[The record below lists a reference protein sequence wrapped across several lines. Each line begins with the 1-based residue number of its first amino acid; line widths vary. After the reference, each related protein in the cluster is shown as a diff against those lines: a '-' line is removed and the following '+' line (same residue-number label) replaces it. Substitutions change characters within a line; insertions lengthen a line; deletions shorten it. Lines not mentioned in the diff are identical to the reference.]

1 MPTRSKVRRT
11 KRSRSSWDWYL
22 LGLVVLAV
30 VVLGSFF
37 WVLVRARTRQ
47 AEVPPDFAVR
57 LRELAAERG
66 AASGEVLADQP
77 IRKVEGVFVRT
88 WSIRLP
94 SRPAMEAL
102 ESDIAGEVGKWRG
115 RLTEK
120 SATSEGGV
128 HLWIDFEREAFDIRL
143 QVARRERVVRR
154 APTEVPTRAP
164 TATPKP
170 KPRPRGRGKL
180 AILLDDAGQSLEL
193 LAATRSLPK
202 EIGVA
207 ILPFLPYSSDV
218 ASAMHRAGHE
228 VWLHLPM
235 EPEGYPR
242 SNPGPGAVLVS
253 MTDSEIRVAVHAA
266 VNDVPHAVGVNNHM
280 GSKATADLRTMT
292 WVMQELKGRGLSFI
306 DSRTTRRTVAEE
318 AARAQGV
325 PASRRHVFLDNE
337 RTRNAVRG
345 QLEEAIDR
353 SRAEGEIIALGHLAK
368 VTIEV
373 LKDEA
378 PNFKRRGVDLVP
390 PSKLVR

>member
-1 MPTRSKVRRT
+1 MPSRSKARRS
-11 KRSRSSWDWYL
+11 KKSRASWDWYL
-22 LGLVVLAV
+22 VGLVVLAV
-30 VVLGSFF
+30 VVLSSFF

-47 AEVPPDFAVR
+47 ADVPPDFAVR
-57 LRELAAERG
+57 LRELAVERG
-66 AASGEVLADQP
+66 AATGEILADQP
-77 IRKVEGVFVRT
+77 IRKVEGVFVRS
-88 WSIRLP
+88 WLIRLP

-102 ESDIAGEVGKWRG
+102 ASDIAGEVGKWRG
-115 RLTEK
+115 ELSER
-120 SATSEGGV
+120 SDRSEGGL
-128 HLWIDFEREAFDIRL
+128 HLRIDFEGEAFDLTL
-143 QVARRERVVRR
+143 QVARRERIARR
-154 APTEVPTRAP
+154 APTEIPTRAP
-164 TATPKP
+164 TSTPRP

-218 ASAMHRAGHE
+218 AKAMHRAGHE

-253 MTDSEIRVAVHAA
+253 MTDSEIRAAVHSA

-280 GSKATADLRTMT
+280 GSRATADLRTMT
-292 WVMQELKGRGLSFI
+292 WVMQELKGRGLLFI

-353 SRAEGEIIALGHLAK
+353 SRTEGEIIALGHLAR

-373 LKDEA
+373 LKEET
-378 PNFKRRGVDLVP
+378 PTLKRRGVDLVP